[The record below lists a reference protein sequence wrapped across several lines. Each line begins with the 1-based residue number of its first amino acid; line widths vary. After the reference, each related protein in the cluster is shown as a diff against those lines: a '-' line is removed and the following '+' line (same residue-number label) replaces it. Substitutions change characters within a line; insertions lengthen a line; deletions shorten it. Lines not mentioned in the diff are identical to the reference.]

1 MTRWAFLGAGSMAGA
16 MVHGLIARRVAGP
29 QYISCI
35 SGSGRT
41 AEALAQATGIH
52 IAPSLA
58 ALVEGCDV
66 LIIACKPQQL
76 ATLDPSLATLTADR
90 LVVSVLAGKRLPTL
104 TRYFPKARAVVR
116 VMPNTPS
123 QIGAGMSGWCAST
136 ALGEDDHA
144 TILALLH
151 ALGKEVEV
159 KEHDMDALTAVAGS
173 GPAYVFEF
181 VAALREAG
189 ISAGLTP
196 DAAGLLVQ
204 ETVLGAAK
212 LLAHAGAT
220 PDSLRDRVTSPNGTT
235 AAALKVFGE
244 RDLRGMVAAAVAAAV
259 RRSNELSAD
268 S

>member
-1 MTRWAFLGAGSMAGA
+1 MIRWAFLGAGSMAGA

-41 AEALAQATGIH
+41 AEALARSTGIQ

-58 ALVEGCDV
+58 ALVEGCEV

-76 ATLDPSLATLTADR
+76 ASLDPALAELTAGK
-90 LVVSVLAGKRLPTL
+90 LVVSVLAGKRLGTL
-104 TRYFPKARAVVR
+104 ARYFPKTRALVR
-116 VMPNTPS
+116 VMPNTPG
-123 QIGAGMSGWCAST
+123 QIGAGISGWCAST
-136 ALGEDDHA
+136 PLSDDDRA
-144 TILALLH
+144 TLLALLH
-151 ALGKEVEV
+151 ALGREVEV

-189 ISAGLTP
+189 IKSGLAP
-196 DAAGLLVQ
+196 DAASLLVQ

-212 LLAHAGAT
+212 LLAHTGAT

-235 AAALKVFGE
+235 AAALKVFSE
-244 RDLRGMVAAAVAAAV
+244 RDFRGMVAAAVSAAV

>member
-1 MTRWAFLGAGSMAGA
+1 MTRWGFLGAGSMAGA
-16 MVHGLIARRVAGP
+16 MVHGLISRRVAGP
-29 QYISCI
+29 QFIACI

-41 AEALAQATGIH
+41 AEALARSTGIQ
-52 IAPSLA
+52 IAPTLA

-76 ATLDPSLATLTADR
+76 ATLDPSLAELTAGK
-90 LVVSVLAGKRLPTL
+90 LVVSVLAGKRLATL
-104 TRYFPKARAVVR
+104 ARYLPKARAVVR
-116 VMPNTPS
+116 VMPNTPG
-123 QIGAGMSGWCAST
+123 QIGAGISGWCAST
-136 ALGEDDHA
+136 PLTEDDRA
-144 TILALLH
+144 TLLALLH
-151 ALGKEVEV
+151 ALGRELEV

-189 ISAGLTP
+189 IRAGLAP
-196 DAAGLLVQ
+196 DAASLLVQ

-212 LLAHAGAT
+212 LLAHTGAT

-235 AAALKVFGE
+235 AAALKVLGE
-244 RDLRGMVAAAVAAAV
+244 RDFRGIIAAAVSAAT

>member
-1 MTRWAFLGAGSMAGA
+1 MTRWGFLGAGSMAGA
-16 MVHGLIARRVAGP
+16 MVNGLIARRVAGP
-29 QYISCI
+29 RFISCI

-41 AEALAQATGIH
+41 AEALARATGIQVS
-52 IAPSLA
+52 PSLA
-58 ALVEGCDV
+58 DLVSGSDV

-76 ATLDPSLATLTADR
+76 ATLDPALATLTSGK
-90 LVVSVLAGKRLPTL
+90 LVVSVLAGKRLATL
-104 TRYFPKARAVVR
+104 TRFFPSARALVR
-116 VMPNTPS
+116 VMPNTPG
-123 QIGAGMSGWCAST
+123 QIGAGISGWCSST
-136 ALGEDDHA
+136 PLDEDDRA
-144 TILALLH
+144 TLLALLH
-151 ALGKEVEV
+151 ALGREIEV

-189 ISAGLTP
+189 IRAGLTP
-196 DAAGLLVQ
+196 DAAALLVQ

-212 LLAHAGAT
+212 LLAHTGAS

-244 RDLRGMVAAAVAAAV
+244 RDFRGMVAAAVSAAV

>member
-29 QYISCI
+29 QYISCL

-41 AEALAQATGIH
+41 AEALARSTGIQ

-76 ATLDPSLATLTADR
+76 ATLDPSLAALTTGK
-90 LVVSVLAGKRLPTL
+90 LVVSVLAGKRLATL
-104 TRYFPKARAVVR
+104 ARFFPHTRALVR
-116 VMPNTPS
+116 VMPNTPG
-123 QIGAGMSGWCAST
+123 QIGAGISGWCANAS
-136 ALGEDDHA
+136 LSDDDRA
-144 TILALLH
+144 TLLDLLH
-151 ALGKEVEV
+151 ALGREVEV

-189 ISAGLTP
+189 ITAGLSP
-196 DAAGLLVQ
+196 DAASLLVQ

-212 LLAHAGAT
+212 LLAHTGAA

-235 AAALKVFGE
+235 AAALKVFAE
-244 RDLRGMVAAAVAAAV
+244 RDFRGMVASAVAAAV

-268 S
+268 